1 MFEFIND
8 EEERGQVGI
17 GTLIVF
23 IAMVLVAAIAAGVL
37 INTAGFLQTKSEAT
51 GEEASSQVSN
61 RVTVISAYGSVNDGN
76 QSEAYNTSYDPIQN
90 DTVHFVNLTVMRA
103 AGSENINLSRATIQ
117 WIGPQEA
124 TTLTNGPNDAD
135 GTDSEQFA
143 TIGVTD
149 SDQDEVLTDKD
160 TRIKLVLNATA
171 IENDDDDFTDNNGP
185 IPGLTEGQDVKIRIT
200 TQYGASTSYWVA
212 VPESLDDKQAVNL

>member
-61 RVTVISAYGSVNDGN
+61 RVTVVSAYGNVTNN
-76 QSEAYNTSYDPIQN
+76 QAVDY
-90 DTVHFVNLTVMRA
+90 VNLTVMRA
-103 AGSENINLSRATIQ
+103 AGAENINLSSATVQ

-124 TTLTNGPNDAD
+124 KTLTYASA
-135 GTDSEQFA
+135 TSSSEFTTELVKGDNSQ
-143 TIGVTD
+143 
-149 SDQDEVLTDKD
+149 VLTSQES
-160 TRIKLVLNATA
+160 RITVVIDASA
-171 IENDDDDFTDNNGP
+171 V
-185 IPGLTEGQDVKIRIT
+185 EGQALGEGEQAQLTIT
-200 TQYGASTSYWVA
+200 TQYGAKTTYWA
-212 VPESLDDKQAVNL
+212 SVPESLQGKNVVKL

>member
-61 RVTVISAYGSVNDGN
+61 RVTVVSATGEVNSVDDNVTNGTI
-76 QSEAYNTSYDPIQN
+76 EY
-90 DTVHFVNLTVMRA
+90 VNVTVMRA
-103 AGSENINLSRATIQ
+103 AGADNINLSAATIQ
-117 WIGPQEA
+117 WIGPKNA
-124 TTLTNGPNDAD
+124 VTLTNGPNTA
-135 GTDSEQFA
+135 SETNSSQFA
-143 TIGVTD
+143 TIGVKGGD
-149 SDQDEVLTDKD
+149 DEVLSSQDS
-160 TRIKLVLNATA
+160 RIKLVLNATA
-171 IENDDDDFTDNNGP
+171 IKNDVDDFDQEY
-185 IPGLTEGQDVKIRIT
+185 PGLSEGEQAQIEIT
-200 TQYGASTSYWVA
+200 TQYGANTPYWIS
-212 VPESLDDKQAVNL
+212 VPESLDGKQAVKL